1 MAGDPIISVRNLAA
15 RYGEDVILEGVSLE
29 VYKGEILVI
38 LGSSGCGKSTLLRH
52 MVGLDRV
59 AAGKVMIDGVDITTC
74 RSQEYHRILR
84 KIGVLFQGGAL
95 FGSMTI
101 GENVALPITE
111 YSQLEKGPIEALVKM
126 KLCAVGLDGY
136 ENHLPS
142 EISGG
147 MKKRAGLARS
157 LALNPS
163 ILFLDEPTSGL
174 DPVISAEIDDLIRH
188 INQSLGTTMVIVTHD
203 LGTIMRVADRSIML
217 DKTRKGIIAEGDPHE
232 LKRLSANPIVRNF
245 FLRQARDPTAESES
259 RP

>member
-1 MAGDPIISVRNLAA
+1 MAEEPIISVRNLTA
-15 RYGEDVILEGVSLE
+15 RYGEDVILEGVSLD
-29 VYKGEILVI
+29 VYGGEILVI

-59 AAGKVMIDGVDITTC
+59 SAGSVVIDGIDITTC
-74 RSQEYHRILR
+74 RSQEYHRTLR
-84 KIGVLFQGGAL
+84 KIGVLFQGSAL

-101 GENVALPITE
+101 GENVALPISE
-111 YSQLEKGPIEALVKM
+111 YTKLDKGPIGALVKM

-174 DPVISAEIDDLIRH
+174 DPIISAEIDGLIRR

-203 LGTIMRVADRSIML
+203 LGTIMQVADRSIML
-217 DKTRKGIIAEGDPHE
+217 DKSRKGIIAEGDPHE
-232 LKRLSANPIVRNF
+232 LKRLSSNPIVRNF

-259 RP
+259 RS

>member
-1 MAGDPIISVRNLAA
+1 MSKDTIISVRNIVAG
-15 RYGEDVILEGVSLE
+15 YKGDTILDGVSLD
-29 VYKGEILVI
+29 VFRGEILVI

-59 AAGKVMIDGVDITTC
+59 MSGTVVIDGVDITQC
-74 RSQEYHRILR
+74 DNREYHGTLR
-84 KIGVLFQGGAL
+84 KLGVLFQGSAL

-101 GENVALPITE
+101 GENVALPILE
-111 YSQLEKGPIEALVKM
+111 YCGLDNADVESLARM

-157 LALNPS
+157 LALNPR

-174 DPVISAEIDDLIRH
+174 DPVISAEIDELIRR

-203 LGTIMRVADRSIML
+203 LGTILSVADRSIML

-245 FLRQARDPTAESES
+245 FLRQTQDSRAESETQ
-259 RP
+259 P